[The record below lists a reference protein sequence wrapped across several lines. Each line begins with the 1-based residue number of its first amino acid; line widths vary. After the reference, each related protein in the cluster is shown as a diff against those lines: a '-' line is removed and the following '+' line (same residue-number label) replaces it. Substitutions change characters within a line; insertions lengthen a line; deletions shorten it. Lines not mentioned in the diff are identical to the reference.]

1 MSDVHQYYL
10 VSGDQ
15 LEKIEKNPPFLSY
28 SDAYDAIVK
37 TKEEF
42 DTEEKEQK
50 PHKKIANWSTFHW
63 TKK

>member
-10 VSGDQ
+10 ITGDQ
-15 LEKIEKNPPFLSY
+15 LEKIENPPFLSY

-37 TKEEF
+37 SKEEL
-42 DTEEKEQK
+42 DTEVKEKN
-50 PHKKIANWSTFHW
+50 PHKKITNWSTFHW